1 MPGFVSHANLIKKHF
16 EDFLF
21 VAALAFSF
29 FYLLV
34 HNLDG
39 DSLVGLQIDS
49 HLHPSLATK
58 YLLKRPVPSLNT
70 TRYFSSIIGQR
81 SRYSWG
87 SSRIP
92 FICIINFGI
101 NLLYTD
107 KHASSR
113 LPLSP
118 YFHPSQ
124 DLNPLLLILLPS
136 IIQLQIIPLLFLK
149 IYI

>member
-1 MPGFVSHANLIKKHF
+1 MPSLVSHSNLVKKHF

-21 VAALAFSF
+21 IAAFTFSF
-29 FYLLV
+29 FDFLV
-34 HNLDG
+34 HDLDG

-49 HLHPSLATK
+49 HLHPYLAKK

-70 TRYFSSIIGQR
+70 TLYFSSIIGQR
-81 SRYSWG
+81 SKYSWG

-107 KHASSR
+107 KHAPSR
-113 LPLSP
+113 LPSP
-118 YFHPSQ
+118 PPSA
-124 DLNPLLLILLPS
+124 L
-136 IIQLQIIPLLFLK
+136 LK
-149 IYI
+149 IPTPFY